1 MFGKR
6 ELHLYFPYRLGSLAQ
21 LICIE
26 MRPMGSATRRLSKVS
41 SPTATL
47 NHHVQQLVSHYYFPS
62 GAAVLEE
69 GGGQQ
74 KKTVREGGR
83 EQSRHSSGNTAQ
95 LGPGRPVDLGP
106 ARPMTYSMEYI
117 KSLITLIIL
126 LIYSIE

>member
-74 KKTVREGGR
+74 KKNSEGGR
-83 EQSRHSSGNTAQ
+83 EGAIEALLRQHSAIGSRQTSGFGSRQTN
-95 LGPGRPVDLGP
+95 DLLNG
-106 ARPMTYSMEYI
+106 
-117 KSLITLIIL
+117 
-126 LIYSIE
+126 IY